1 MASNAGDASIVRAII
16 SLSHGL
22 RLKVIAEGVESEEQ
36 LGILRRMGC
45 DQYQG
50 FYRSAAVPAADIEK
64 FMRDDERLKNP
75 GEADIDR
82 TQSKLFRL
90 REAR

>member
-1 MASNAGDASIVRAII
+1 VRAII
-16 SLSHGL
+16 SLAHGL

-36 LGILRRMGC
+36 LAILRRMGC

-64 FMRDDERLKNP
+64 FVRQDAERMMNQ
-75 GEADIDR
+75 GEADVDR

-90 REAR
+90 REA